1 MGLFRITTFVFMLLA
16 STVGPS
22 ASIASD
28 DPSFNAVMAR
38 VSKEHADIPAKAL
51 QEAMDYYL
59 GNPDKITNK
68 DYITIIDFDQ
78 PSINYRMYVINTN
91 MGNVDSYLV
100 AHGIN
105 SGDLYAEYFSNTI
118 DSDMSSLGMYLTG
131 NPYIGING
139 LSMRLFGQDATNSNA
154 YIRDIV
160 LHGASYVSQEFIQE
174 TGRLGRSDGCTAVE
188 EQYSADLINKL
199 QNGSV
204 YLVYKSQ

>member
-16 STVGPS
+16 VMIGSS
-22 ASIASD
+22 ASSANVRLAFD
-28 DPSFNAVMAR
+28 AAMAR
-38 VSKEHADIPAKAL
+38 VSNEHADIPAEAL
-51 QEAMDYYL
+51 REAMSYYL

-68 DYITIIDFDQ
+68 NYITIIDFDQ
-78 PSINYRMYVINTN
+78 PSINYRMYVIDVNL
-91 MGNVDSYLV
+91 GNVDSYLV

-105 SGDLYAEYFSNTI
+105 SGDLYAEYFSNAI
-118 DSDMSSLGMYLTG
+118 DSYMSSLGMYLTG
-131 NPYIGING
+131 DPYIGING
-139 LSMRLFGQDATNSNA
+139 LSMRLFGQDKTNSNA

-204 YLVYKSQ
+204 YLIYKK